1 MIANLL
7 LADEMNGAR
16 PSCWNRPPPREGDWY
31 PIGWRRGKRVLR
43 WHRNP
48 FRDICGTWMGTG
60 IGATPE
66 TARYPQANGW
76 DCAGCRLLPA
86 EHGGTV

>member
-1 MIANLL
+1 MT
-7 LADEMNGAR
+7 
-16 PSCWNRPPPREGDWY
+16 
-31 PIGWRRGKRVLR
+31 
-43 WHRNP
+43 WHP
-48 FRDICGTWMGTG
+48 G